1 MKFLFSLFLYLQQ
14 GAGLSVNTPSENT
27 RWNVMSTGCT
37 MTMKEYQRN
46 KHHYM
51 HQSHDGDIVLKF
63 SDQEKTSSY
72 KQSTP

>member
-1 MKFLFSLFLYLQQ
+1 
-14 GAGLSVNTPSENT
+14 
-27 RWNVMSTGCT
+27 MSTGCT

-72 KQSTP
+72 KQSTPQLYQQHIHSMKY